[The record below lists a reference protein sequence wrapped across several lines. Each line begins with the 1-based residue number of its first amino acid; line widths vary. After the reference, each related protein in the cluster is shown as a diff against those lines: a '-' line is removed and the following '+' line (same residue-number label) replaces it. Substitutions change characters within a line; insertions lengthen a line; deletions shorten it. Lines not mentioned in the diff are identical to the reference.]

1 MENEYYKRYEPFFG
15 EWRIKRFIGAG
26 SYGRVFEIERRDEF
40 DTVYTGALK
49 AVTIPS
55 SQGELDEIL
64 ADGMDMNGASTYF
77 RDYVK
82 ELNREIAL
90 MSKLK
95 GHSNIVSYEDH
106 KMFPHEDGVGW
117 DILIRMELLT
127 PITSYLKQNHTFTRR
142 EVIQLGMDLCKA
154 LEICQRYNIIHR
166 DIKPANIFISETED
180 FKLGDFGVAR
190 IASASTGAS
199 TRAGT
204 VNYMAPEVFRGE
216 KYTSNVDIYS
226 LGLVM
231 YQLLNNNRMPLYP
244 PYPQPITPSSRERA
258 QAQRLSGAALPPPAN
273 AEGRLA
279 EIVLKACAPDPAQR
293 YDSPTVMRQALEA
306 ILYTEGEAKMIYP
319 EGDTVPVPS
328 TSGAAAPEEND
339 PNGETERPVWGK
351 AHADSEKPA
360 KAEKDLPECLKNARD
375 DAPLEQQFSLRELSG
390 LSKEEA
396 DALDLTLKPMPQP
409 APAAEPA
416 APAVPQEPAAD
427 QTVRVE
433 TAQPAAPADDSTVRL
448 MPGAVPVQTP
458 AEDHTERAAV
468 PVQPVQNVQESD
480 KTTFLFEAQA
490 EKRRQEQQAKRE
502 AEEAARR
509 KAAEEKEAELARIR
523 AEKRAAEQA
532 AAEEAAR
539 KAEAEQAAAAQ
550 AAQQQETPAAPA
562 APQKK
567 GSKLPLAIG
576 GVAVAAVVAVG
587 GFALAGRGGASST
600 AAASTADAIYTAGT
614 YTATAEGCLSDVTM
628 TVTVSDK
635 AITDVRVDASGETAE
650 LGGKA
655 AEELPGE
662 IIRSQSTDVDGY
674 TGATLTS
681 DAIKQAA
688 ADCIAQASTGKAAS
702 GLSQKAAD
710 LIDSGTCGEQATWEL
725 YQDGTLYIKG
735 SGAMSDYSVSFDA
748 NNTAFCSAPWY
759 ASHGSDIQTVIL
771 EDGITR
777 IGEHAFTY
785 CSAMHSVSI
794 PDSVTEIGA
803 EAFAGCSS
811 LESVTI
817 PDGVTK
823 IGSAAFESCGSL
835 KSVTIPS
842 SVTTIG
848 EWAFFG
854 CDSLESVTIPGS
866 VTEIGDWAFSDCGSL
881 KSVTI
886 PDSVTTIGEQA
897 FSGCASLES
906 VTIPGSVTEIG
917 DWAFSDCVF
926 LKSVTIPDSVTTIG
940 ECAFSGCAFLES
952 VTIQGSVTEIGK
964 DAFFFCSALKSVT
977 ISRNCTVGQGAFDSG
992 VQINYYD

>member
-231 YQLLNNNRMPLYP
+231 YQLLNANRMPLYP

-306 ILYTEGEAKMIYP
+306 IRYTEGEAKMIYP

-339 PNGETERPVWGK
+339 PNGETERPVWGST
-351 AHADSEKPA
+351 HADSEKPA
-360 KAEKDLPECLKNARD
+360 KAEKTLPECLKNARD

-416 APAVPQEPAAD
+416 APVVPQEPAAD

-458 AEDHTERAAV
+458 AEDRTERVAA

-490 EKRRQEQQAKRE
+490 EKRRQEQQAKRD

-509 KAAEEKEAELARIR
+509 KAAEEKEEELARIR
-523 AEKRAAEQA
+523 AEKRAAEQERL
-532 AAEEAAR
+532 AAE
-539 KAEAEQAAAAQ
+539 KAEAEAAAA
-550 AAQQQETPAAPA
+550 AEAPVVVATAPA
-562 APQKK
+562 PKK
-567 GSKLPLAIG
+567 AGKGKKVALAVG
-576 GVAVAAVVAVG
+576 GVAVAAAVAVG
-587 GFALAGRGGASST
+587 AAWPSIQQKMEYSKAAQALANGDYGTAITVFGELGDYEDSAAQLTEAKYQYGLAALKQGDYESAITQLGNLKGYKDAETQWKEAKYQNAKKLLDAKNYTNARSAFSSLNGYKDSADLYKEATYQQCKADKTNAAQYINLLDALGDYKDSAALRLEKMSQYVNANKNASFTSARKICCEYLKDLIQSDSATWQPVYNEMFSWKITDMYWNTSKDSTEHMTTIKSGSPVYFHYTLSGGEPN
-600 AAASTADAIYTAGT
+600 ASTKLYDRVTWSNGTRGNYTS
-614 YTATAEGCLSDVTM
+614 YEGNWYNDDTLWTGWTKLSV
-628 TVTVSDK
+628 
-635 AITDVRVDASGETAE
+635 
-650 LGGKA
+650 
-655 AEELPGE
+655 
-662 IIRSQSTDVDGY
+662 
-674 TGATLTS
+674 
-681 DAIKQAA
+681 
-688 ADCIAQASTGKAAS
+688 TGK
-702 GLSQKAAD
+702 
-710 LIDSGTCGEQATWEL
+710 
-725 YQDGTLYIKG
+725 
-735 SGAMSDYSVSFDA
+735 
-748 NNTAFCSAPWY
+748 
-759 ASHGSDIQTVIL
+759 
-771 EDGITR
+771 
-777 IGEHAFTY
+777 
-785 CSAMHSVSI
+785 
-794 PDSVTEIGA
+794 
-803 EAFAGCSS
+803 
-811 LESVTI
+811 VTI
-817 PDGVTK
+817 TVYDGNKNK
-823 IGSAAFESCGSL
+823 IGS
-835 KSVTIPS
+835 
-842 SVTTIG
+842 
-848 EWAFFG
+848 
-854 CDSLESVTIPGS
+854 GS
-866 VTEIGDWAFSDCGSL
+866 VTM
-881 KSVTI
+881 K
-886 PDSVTTIGEQA
+886 
-897 FSGCASLES
+897 
-906 VTIPGSVTEIG
+906 
-917 DWAFSDCVF
+917 
-926 LKSVTIPDSVTTIG
+926 
-940 ECAFSGCAFLES
+940 
-952 VTIQGSVTEIGK
+952 
-964 DAFFFCSALKSVT
+964 
-977 ISRNCTVGQGAFDSG
+977 
-992 VQINYYD
+992 

>member
-82 ELNREIAL
+82 DLNREIAL

-127 PITSYLKQNHTFTRR
+127 PITSYLKENHTFTRR

-258 QAQRLSGAALPPPAN
+258 QARRLAGAALPAPVN
-273 AEGRLA
+273 AGGRLA

-306 ILYTEGEAKMIYP
+306 IRYTEGEAKMIYP
-319 EGDTVPVPS
+319 EGDAVPVPS
-328 TSGAAAPEEND
+328 TGGAAAPEEND
-339 PNGETERPVWGK
+339 PNGETERPVWGS

-375 DAPLEQQFSLRELSG
+375 DVPLEQQFSLRELSG

-458 AEDHTERAAV
+458 AEDHTERVAV

-550 AAQQQETPAAPA
+550 AAQQQAEPAAPK
-562 APQKK
+562 KK

-587 GFALAGRGGASST
+587 GFALAGRGNSQLPVAASSVSVSSSSVSST
-600 AAASTADAIYTAGT
+600 ASSKAASTTASSKT
-614 YTATAEGCLSDVTM
+614 S
-628 TVTVSDK
+628 S
-635 AITDVRVDASGETAE
+635 
-650 LGGKA
+650 
-655 AEELPGE
+655 
-662 IIRSQSTDVDGY
+662 ST
-674 TGATLTS
+674 T
-681 DAIKQAA
+681 
-688 ADCIAQASTGKAAS
+688 AST
-702 GLSQKAAD
+702 SQNAAD
-710 LIDSGTCGEQATWEL
+710 LIDSGSCGKNATWEL
-725 YQDGTLYIKG
+725 YKDGTLYIKG
-735 SGAMSDYSVSFDA
+735 TGAMQDYNWNYNETTKIV
-748 NNTAFCSAPWY
+748 TTGAPWHDSHS
-759 ASHGSDIQTVIL
+759 ASVKKL
-771 EDGITR
+771 VVEDGITS
-777 IGEHAFTY
+777 IGNDAFSDCESLASAELAEGITSIGDGAFTGCY
-785 CSAMHSVSI
+785 DLEKINI
-794 PDSVTEIGA
+794 PNSVTSIGYDAFDSCWTLPSLELPSGLSKLESSAVSFTAIKELTVPHGVKVVDSYLATYNDNLTTVTLEEGVEEIWHRAFWGCEKLNNITIPRSVKKIEG
-803 EAFAGCSS
+803 EAF
-811 LESVTI
+811 LECT
-817 PDGVTK
+817 
-823 IGSAAFESCGSL
+823 SL
-835 KSVTIPS
+835 KSVTIS
-842 SVTTIG
+842 KNCNV
-848 EWAFFG
+848 
-854 CDSLESVTIPGS
+854 
-866 VTEIGDWAFSDCGSL
+866 
-881 KSVTI
+881 
-886 PDSVTTIGEQA
+886 
-897 FSGCASLES
+897 AS
-906 VTIPGSVTEIG
+906 
-917 DWAFSDCVF
+917 
-926 LKSVTIPDSVTTIG
+926 
-940 ECAFSGCAFLES
+940 
-952 VTIQGSVTEIGK
+952 
-964 DAFFFCSALKSVT
+964 DAFPST
-977 ISRNCTVGQGAFDSG
+977 

>member
-458 AEDHTERAAV
+458 AEDHTERVAV

-539 KAEAEQAAAAQ
+539 KAEAEQAVAAQ

-587 GFALAGRGGASST
+587 GFALAGRGGASGT
-600 AAASTADAIYTAGT
+600 AAASTAEAIYTAGT
-614 YTATAEGCLSDVTM
+614 YTATAEGCLSDVTV

-681 DAIKQAA
+681 DAIKKAA
-688 ADCIAQASTGKAAS
+688 ADCIAQASGKKAAS
-702 GLSQKAAD
+702 SQAASAAASSTVASSTTASSLSQNAAD
-710 LIDSGTCGEQATWEL
+710 LIDSGSCGKNATWEL
-725 YQDGTLYIKG
+725 YKDGTLYIKG
-735 SGAMSDYSVSFDA
+735 TGAMQDYNWNYNETTKIV
-748 NNTAFCSAPWY
+748 TTGAPWHDSHS
-759 ASHGSDIQTVIL
+759 ASVKKL
-771 EDGITR
+771 VVEDGITS
-777 IGEHAFTY
+777 IGNDAFSDCESLVSAELAEGITSIGDGAFTGCY
-785 CSAMHSVSI
+785 DLEKINI
-794 PDSVTEIGA
+794 PNSVTSIGYDAFDSCWTLPSLELPSGLSKLESSAVSFTAIKELTVPHGVKVVDSYLAAYNDNLTTVTLEEGVEEIWHRAFWGCEKLNNITIPRSVKKIEG
-803 EAFAGCSS
+803 EAF
-811 LESVTI
+811 LECT
-817 PDGVTK
+817 
-823 IGSAAFESCGSL
+823 SL
-835 KSVTIPS
+835 KSVTIS
-842 SVTTIG
+842 KNCNV
-848 EWAFFG
+848 
-854 CDSLESVTIPGS
+854 
-866 VTEIGDWAFSDCGSL
+866 
-881 KSVTI
+881 
-886 PDSVTTIGEQA
+886 
-897 FSGCASLES
+897 AS
-906 VTIPGSVTEIG
+906 
-917 DWAFSDCVF
+917 
-926 LKSVTIPDSVTTIG
+926 
-940 ECAFSGCAFLES
+940 
-952 VTIQGSVTEIGK
+952 
-964 DAFFFCSALKSVT
+964 DAFPST
-977 ISRNCTVGQGAFDSG
+977 

>member
-306 ILYTEGEAKMIYP
+306 IRYTEGEAKMIYP

-416 APAVPQEPAAD
+416 APVVPQEPAAD

-458 AEDHTERAAV
+458 AEDRTERVAA

-523 AEKRAAEQA
+523 AEKRAAQQA
-532 AAEEAAR
+532 EEAARRAQEEAAR
-539 KAEAEQAAAAQ
+539 KAAAEQAEQ
-550 AAQQQETPAAPA
+550 PKPAAPA
-562 APQKK
+562 KK
-567 GSKLPLAIG
+567 NGKLPLVIG
-576 GVAVAAVVAVG
+576 GVVVAAVVAVG
-587 GFALAGRGGASST
+587 GFALAGQGG
-600 AAASTADAIYTAGT
+600 TADSAADALYKAGT
-614 YTATAEGCLSDVTM
+614 YTATAENDIGSVVVEM
-628 TVTVSDK
+628 TFSAD
-635 AITDVRVDASGETAE
+635 AITDVSIDASSQTKGIGQEAAQPLQE
-650 LGGKA
+650 AILKA
-655 AEELPGE
+655 
-662 IIRSQSTDVDGY
+662 QSADVDGY

-735 SGAMSDYSVSFDA
+735 SGAMSDYSISSDA
-748 NNTAFCSAPWY
+748 NDTSFCSAPWY
-759 ASHGSDIQTVIL
+759 ASHRSDIQTVII

>member
-458 AEDHTERAAV
+458 AEDHTERVAV

-539 KAEAEQAAAAQ
+539 KAEAEQAVAAQ
-550 AAQQQETPAAPA
+550 AAQQQAEPAVS
-562 APQKK
+562 QKK

-587 GFALAGRGGASST
+587 GFALAGRGGASGT

-614 YTATAEGCLSDVTM
+614 YTATAEGCLSDVTV

-655 AEELPGE
+655 AEELPSE

-681 DAIKQAA
+681 DAIKKAA

-735 SGAMSDYSVSFDA
+735 SGAMSDYSISSDA
-748 NNTAFCSAPWY
+748 NDTSFCSAPWY
-759 ASHGSDIQTVIL
+759 ASHRSDIQTVII

>member
-339 PNGETERPVWGK
+339 PNGETERPVWGSTR
-351 AHADSEKPA
+351 ADSEKPA

-416 APAVPQEPAAD
+416 APVVPQEPAAD

-458 AEDHTERAAV
+458 AEDRTERVAA

-523 AEKRAAEQA
+523 AEKRAAQQA
-532 AAEEAAR
+532 EEAARRAQEEAAR
-539 KAEAEQAAAAQ
+539 KAAAEQAEQ
-550 AAQQQETPAAPA
+550 PKPAAPA
-562 APQKK
+562 KK
-567 GSKLPLAIG
+567 NGKLPLVIG
-576 GVAVAAVVAVG
+576 GVVVAAVVAVG
-587 GFALAGRGGASST
+587 GFALAGQGG
-600 AAASTADAIYTAGT
+600 TADSAADALYKAGT
-614 YTATAEGCLSDVTM
+614 YTATAENDIGSVVVEM
-628 TVTVSDK
+628 TFSAD
-635 AITDVRVDASGETAE
+635 AITDVSIDASSQTKGIGQEAAQPLQE
-650 LGGKA
+650 AILKA
-655 AEELPGE
+655 
-662 IIRSQSTDVDGY
+662 QSADVDGY

-735 SGAMSDYSVSFDA
+735 SGAMSDYSISSDA
-748 NNTAFCSAPWY
+748 NDTSFCSAPWY
-759 ASHGSDIQTVIL
+759 ASHRSDIQTVII

>member
-375 DAPLEQQFSLRELSG
+375 DAPLERQFSLRELSG

-458 AEDHTERAAV
+458 AEDRTERVAA

-509 KAAEEKEAELARIR
+509 KAAEEKEEELARIR

-539 KAEAEQAAAAQ
+539 KAAAEQAEQ
-550 AAQQQETPAAPA
+550 PKPAAPA
-562 APQKK
+562 KK
-567 GSKLPLAIG
+567 NGKLPLVIG
-576 GVAVAAVVAVG
+576 GVVVAAVVAVG
-587 GFALAGRGGASST
+587 GFALAGQGG
-600 AAASTADAIYTAGT
+600 TADSAADALYKAGT
-614 YTATAEGCLSDVTM
+614 YTATAENDIGSVVVEM
-628 TVTVSDK
+628 TFSAD
-635 AITDVRVDASGETAE
+635 AITDVSIDASSQTKGIGQEAAQPLQE
-650 LGGKA
+650 AILKA
-655 AEELPGE
+655 
-662 IIRSQSTDVDGY
+662 QSADVDGY

-735 SGAMSDYSVSFDA
+735 SGAMSDYSISSDA
-748 NNTAFCSAPWY
+748 NDTSFCSAPWY
-759 ASHGSDIQTVIL
+759 ASHRSDIQTVII

>member
-204 VNYMAPEVFRGE
+204 VNYMAPEVFKGE

-306 ILYTEGEAKMIYP
+306 IRYTEGEAKMIYP

-339 PNGETERPVWGK
+339 PNGETERPVWGSTR
-351 AHADSEKPA
+351 ADSEKPA
-360 KAEKDLPECLKNARD
+360 KAEKTLPECLKNAGD

-458 AEDHTERAAV
+458 AEDHTERVAA

-539 KAEAEQAAAAQ
+539 KAEAEQAVAAQ

-587 GFALAGRGGASST
+587 GFALAGRGGASGT
-600 AAASTADAIYTAGT
+600 AAASTAEAIYTAGT
-614 YTATAEGCLSDVTM
+614 YTATAEGCLSDVTV

-655 AEELPGE
+655 AEELPSE

-681 DAIKQAA
+681 DAIKKAA
-688 ADCIAQASTGKAAS
+688 ADCIAQASGKKAAS
-702 GLSQKAAD
+702 SQAASAAASSTVASSTTASSLSQNAAD
-710 LIDSGTCGEQATWEL
+710 LIDSGSCGKNATWEL
-725 YQDGTLYIKG
+725 YKDGTLYIKG
-735 SGAMSDYSVSFDA
+735 TGAMQDYNWNYNETTKIV
-748 NNTAFCSAPWY
+748 TTGAPWHDSHS
-759 ASHGSDIQTVIL
+759 ASVKKL
-771 EDGITR
+771 VVEDGITS
-777 IGEHAFTY
+777 IGNDAFSDCESLVSAELAEGITSIGDGAFTGCY
-785 CSAMHSVSI
+785 DLEKINI
-794 PDSVTEIGA
+794 PNSVTSIGYDAFDSCWTLPSLELPSGLSKLESSAVSFTAIKELTVPHGVKVVDSYLAAYNDNLTTVTLEEGVEEIWHRAFWGCEKLNNITIPRSVKKIEG
-803 EAFAGCSS
+803 EAF
-811 LESVTI
+811 LECT
-817 PDGVTK
+817 
-823 IGSAAFESCGSL
+823 SL
-835 KSVTIPS
+835 KSVTISKNCNVASNAFPS
-842 SVTTIG
+842 T
-848 EWAFFG
+848 
-854 CDSLESVTIPGS
+854 
-866 VTEIGDWAFSDCGSL
+866 
-881 KSVTI
+881 
-886 PDSVTTIGEQA
+886 
-897 FSGCASLES
+897 
-906 VTIPGSVTEIG
+906 
-917 DWAFSDCVF
+917 
-926 LKSVTIPDSVTTIG
+926 
-940 ECAFSGCAFLES
+940 
-952 VTIQGSVTEIGK
+952 
-964 DAFFFCSALKSVT
+964 
-977 ISRNCTVGQGAFDSG
+977 

>member
-416 APAVPQEPAAD
+416 APVVPQEPAAD

-458 AEDHTERAAV
+458 AEDHTERVAV

-587 GFALAGRGGASST
+587 GFALAGRGNSQLPVAASSVSVSSSSVSST
-600 AAASTADAIYTAGT
+600 ASSKAASTA
-614 YTATAEGCLSDVTM
+614 
-628 TVTVSDK
+628 
-635 AITDVRVDASGETAE
+635 ASSKT
-650 LGGKA
+650 
-655 AEELPGE
+655 
-662 IIRSQSTDVDGY
+662 SSST
-674 TGATLTS
+674 T
-681 DAIKQAA
+681 
-688 ADCIAQASTGKAAS
+688 AST
-702 GLSQKAAD
+702 SQNAAD
-710 LIDSGTCGEQATWEL
+710 LIDSGSCGKNATWEL
-725 YQDGTLYIKG
+725 YKDGTMYIKG
-735 SGAMSDYSVSFDA
+735 TGAMTDYDFDY
-748 NNTAFCSAPWY
+748 NTETKVTITNVPWY
-759 ASHGSDIQTVIL
+759 ATHLSSIKKIVI
-771 EDGITR
+771 ESGITYVGAYSFMDCDAVTEVELPDTLTT
-777 IGEHAFTY
+777 IGENAFWLCNELKTIK
-785 CSAMHSVSI
+785 I
-794 PDSVTEIGA
+794 PSSVTEIGKR
-803 EAFAGCSS
+803 AFGGC
-811 LESVTI
+811 LELTEVELPEGLKTIGYAAFGSCGIKTVTI
-817 PDGVTK
+817 PGSVKEIPSEAFLLAYTQNVVIEEGVEEIGEEAFYYNDQLKSITIPRSVKK
-823 IGSAAFESCGSL
+823 IGSNAFAKCTSL
-835 KSVTIPS
+835 KSVTISKNCNVASNAFPS
-842 SVTTIG
+842 T
-848 EWAFFG
+848 
-854 CDSLESVTIPGS
+854 
-866 VTEIGDWAFSDCGSL
+866 
-881 KSVTI
+881 
-886 PDSVTTIGEQA
+886 
-897 FSGCASLES
+897 
-906 VTIPGSVTEIG
+906 
-917 DWAFSDCVF
+917 
-926 LKSVTIPDSVTTIG
+926 
-940 ECAFSGCAFLES
+940 
-952 VTIQGSVTEIGK
+952 
-964 DAFFFCSALKSVT
+964 
-977 ISRNCTVGQGAFDSG
+977 

>member
-49 AVTIPS
+49 AVTIPA

-106 KMFPHEDGVGW
+106 KMFRHEDGVGW

-127 PITSYLKQNHTFTRR
+127 PITSLLRENRTFPRR
-142 EVIQLGMDLCKA
+142 KVIQLGIDLCKA

-204 VNYMAPEVFRGE
+204 VNYMAPEVFKGE

-306 ILYTEGEAKMIYP
+306 IRYTEGEAKMIYP

-339 PNGETERPVWGK
+339 PNGETERPVWGSTR
-351 AHADSEKPA
+351 ADSEKPA

-458 AEDHTERAAV
+458 AEDHTERVAV
-468 PVQPVQNVQESD
+468 PVQPVQSVQESD

-502 AEEAARR
+502 AEEAAR
-509 KAAEEKEAELARIR
+509 
-523 AEKRAAEQA
+523 
-532 AAEEAAR
+532 

-550 AAQQQETPAAPA
+550 AAQQQETPAASA

-587 GFALAGRGGASST
+587 GFALAGRSGTSGT
-600 AAASTADAIYTAGT
+600 EAASTAEAIYTAGT
-614 YTATAEGCLSDVTM
+614 YTATAEGCLSDVTV

-655 AEELPGE
+655 AEELPSE

-702 GLSQKAAD
+702 GSASSLSQKAAD

-735 SGAMSDYSVSFDA
+735 SGAMSDYSVSSDA
-748 NNTAFCSAPWY
+748 NDTSFCSAPWY
-759 ASHGSDIQTVIL
+759 ASHGSGIQTVIL
-771 EDGITR
+771 EDGITQ
-777 IGEHAFTY
+777 IGKNAFAD
-785 CSAMHSVSI
+785 CFAMHSVSI
-794 PDSVTEIGA
+794 PDSVTTIG
-803 EAFAGCSS
+803 EGAFTFCGS

-866 VTEIGDWAFSDCGSL
+866 VTEIGDR
-881 KSVTI
+881 
-886 PDSVTTIGEQA
+886 
-897 FSGCASLES
+897 
-906 VTIPGSVTEIG
+906 
-917 DWAFSDCVF
+917 AFSDCVF

-940 ECAFSGCAFLES
+940 EGAFSDCAFLES
-952 VTIQGSVTEIGK
+952 VTIPDSVTEIGE

-977 ISRNCTVGQGAFDSG
+977 ISRNCTVGQDAFESG

>member
-306 ILYTEGEAKMIYP
+306 IRYTEGEAKMIYP

-339 PNGETERPVWGK
+339 PNGETERPVWGSTR
-351 AHADSEKPA
+351 ADSEKPA

-416 APAVPQEPAAD
+416 APAVPQEPAVD

-458 AEDHTERAAV
+458 AEDHTERVAV

-539 KAEAEQAAAAQ
+539 KAEAEQAAAVQ
-550 AAQQQETPAAPA
+550 AAQQQAEPAAPK
-562 APQKK
+562 KK

-614 YTATAEGCLSDVTM
+614 YTATAEGCLSDVTV

-655 AEELPGE
+655 AEELPSE

-674 TGATLTS
+674 SGATLTS
-681 DAIKQAA
+681 DAIKKAV
-688 ADCIAQASTGKAAS
+688 ADCIAQASGKKAAS
-702 GLSQKAAD
+702 SQAASAAASSTVASSTTASSLSQNAAD
-710 LIDSGTCGEQATWEL
+710 LIDSGSCGKNATWEL
-725 YQDGTLYIKG
+725 YKDGTLYIKG
-735 SGAMSDYSVSFDA
+735 TGAMQDYNWNYNETTKIV
-748 NNTAFCSAPWY
+748 TTGAPWHDSHS
-759 ASHGSDIQTVIL
+759 ASVKKL
-771 EDGITR
+771 VVEDGITS
-777 IGEHAFTY
+777 IGNDAFSDCESLVSAELAEGITSIGDGAFTGCY
-785 CSAMHSVSI
+785 DLEKINI
-794 PDSVTEIGA
+794 PNSVTSIGYDAFDSCWTLPSLELPSGLSKLESSAVSFTAFKELTVPHGVKVVDSYLAAYNDNLTTVTLEEGVEEIWHRAFWGCEKLNNITIPRSVKKIEE
-803 EAFAGCSS
+803 EAF
-811 LESVTI
+811 LECT
-817 PDGVTK
+817 
-823 IGSAAFESCGSL
+823 SL
-835 KSVTIPS
+835 KSVTIS
-842 SVTTIG
+842 KNCNV
-848 EWAFFG
+848 
-854 CDSLESVTIPGS
+854 
-866 VTEIGDWAFSDCGSL
+866 
-881 KSVTI
+881 
-886 PDSVTTIGEQA
+886 
-897 FSGCASLES
+897 AS
-906 VTIPGSVTEIG
+906 
-917 DWAFSDCVF
+917 
-926 LKSVTIPDSVTTIG
+926 
-940 ECAFSGCAFLES
+940 
-952 VTIQGSVTEIGK
+952 
-964 DAFFFCSALKSVT
+964 DAFPST
-977 ISRNCTVGQGAFDSG
+977 

>member
-360 KAEKDLPECLKNARD
+360 KAEKTLPECLKNARD

-416 APAVPQEPAAD
+416 ALAVPQEPAAD

-458 AEDHTERAAV
+458 AEDHTERVAV

-523 AEKRAAEQA
+523 AEKRAAQQA
-532 AAEEAAR
+532 EEAARRAQEEAAR
-539 KAEAEQAAAAQ
+539 KAAAEQAEQ
-550 AAQQQETPAAPA
+550 PKPAAPA
-562 APQKK
+562 KK
-567 GSKLPLAIG
+567 NGKLPLVIG
-576 GVAVAAVVAVG
+576 GVVVAAVVAVG
-587 GFALAGRGGASST
+587 GFALAGQGG
-600 AAASTADAIYTAGT
+600 TADSAADALYKAGT
-614 YTATAEGCLSDVTM
+614 YTATAENDIGSVVVEM
-628 TVTVSDK
+628 TFSAD
-635 AITDVRVDASGETAE
+635 AITDVSIDASSQTKGIGQEAAQPLQE
-650 LGGKA
+650 AILKA
-655 AEELPGE
+655 
-662 IIRSQSTDVDGY
+662 QSADVDGY

-735 SGAMSDYSVSFDA
+735 SGAMSDYSISSDA
-748 NNTAFCSAPWY
+748 NDTSFCSAPWY
-759 ASHGSDIQTVIL
+759 ASHRSDIQTVII

-866 VTEIGDWAFSDCGSL
+866 VTEIGDWAFSDC
-881 KSVTI
+881 
-886 PDSVTTIGEQA
+886 
-897 FSGCASLES
+897 
-906 VTIPGSVTEIG
+906 
-917 DWAFSDCVF
+917 VF

-977 ISRNCTVGQGAFDSG
+977 ISKNCNVASDAFPST

>member
-306 ILYTEGEAKMIYP
+306 IRYTEGEAKMIYP

-339 PNGETERPVWGK
+339 PNGETERPVWGSTR
-351 AHADSEKPA
+351 ADSEKPA
-360 KAEKDLPECLKNARD
+360 KAEKTLPECLKNARD

-458 AEDHTERAAV
+458 AEDHTERVAV

-523 AEKRAAEQA
+523 AEKRAAQQA
-532 AAEEAAR
+532 EEAARRAQEEAAR
-539 KAEAEQAAAAQ
+539 KAAAEQAEQ
-550 AAQQQETPAAPA
+550 PKPAAPA
-562 APQKK
+562 KK
-567 GSKLPLAIG
+567 NGKLPLVIG
-576 GVAVAAVVAVG
+576 GVVVAAVVAVG
-587 GFALAGRGGASST
+587 GFALAGQGG
-600 AAASTADAIYTAGT
+600 TADSAADALYKAGT
-614 YTATAEGCLSDVTM
+614 YTATAENDIGSVVVEM
-628 TVTVSDK
+628 TFSAD
-635 AITDVRVDASGETAE
+635 AITDVSIDASSQTKGIGQEAAQPLQE
-650 LGGKA
+650 AILKA
-655 AEELPGE
+655 
-662 IIRSQSTDVDGY
+662 QSADVDGY

-735 SGAMSDYSVSFDA
+735 SGAMSDYSISSDA
-748 NNTAFCSAPWY
+748 NDTSFCSAPWY
-759 ASHGSDIQTVIL
+759 ASHRSDIQTVII

-917 DWAFSDCVF
+917 DWAFSDCGS

-940 ECAFSGCAFLES
+940 EQAFSGCASLES

>member
-49 AVTIPS
+49 AVTIPA

-127 PITSYLKQNHTFTRR
+127 PITSYLKENHTFTRR

-306 ILYTEGEAKMIYP
+306 IRYTEGEAKMIYP

-339 PNGETERPVWGK
+339 PNGETERPVWGSTR
-351 AHADSEKPA
+351 ADSEKPA
-360 KAEKDLPECLKNARD
+360 KAEKTLPECLKNARD

-416 APAVPQEPAAD
+416 APVVPQEPAAD

-458 AEDHTERAAV
+458 AEDHTERVAV

-614 YTATAEGCLSDVTM
+614 YTATAEGCLSDVTV

-655 AEELPGE
+655 AEELPSE

-681 DAIKQAA
+681 DAIKKAA
-688 ADCIAQASTGKAAS
+688 ADCIAQASGKKAAS
-702 GLSQKAAD
+702 SQAASAAASSTVASSTTASSLSQNAAD
-710 LIDSGTCGEQATWEL
+710 LIDSGSCGKNATWEL
-725 YQDGTLYIKG
+725 YKDGTLYIKG
-735 SGAMSDYSVSFDA
+735 SGAMQDYNWNYNETTKIV
-748 NNTAFCSAPWY
+748 TTGAPWHDSHS
-759 ASHGSDIQTVIL
+759 ASVKKL
-771 EDGITR
+771 VVEDGITS
-777 IGEHAFTY
+777 IGNDAFSDCESLASAELAEGITSIGDGAFTGCY
-785 CSAMHSVSI
+785 DLEKINI
-794 PDSVTEIGA
+794 PNSVTSIGYDAFDSCWTLPSLELPSGLSKLESSAVSFTAFKELTVPHGVKVVDSYLATYNDNLTTVTLEEGVEEIWHRAFWGCEKLNNITIPRSVKKIEG
-803 EAFAGCSS
+803 EAF
-811 LESVTI
+811 LECT
-817 PDGVTK
+817 
-823 IGSAAFESCGSL
+823 SL
-835 KSVTIPS
+835 KSVTIS
-842 SVTTIG
+842 KNCNV
-848 EWAFFG
+848 
-854 CDSLESVTIPGS
+854 
-866 VTEIGDWAFSDCGSL
+866 
-881 KSVTI
+881 
-886 PDSVTTIGEQA
+886 
-897 FSGCASLES
+897 AS
-906 VTIPGSVTEIG
+906 
-917 DWAFSDCVF
+917 
-926 LKSVTIPDSVTTIG
+926 
-940 ECAFSGCAFLES
+940 
-952 VTIQGSVTEIGK
+952 
-964 DAFFFCSALKSVT
+964 DAFPST
-977 ISRNCTVGQGAFDSG
+977 

>member
-1 MENEYYKRYEPFFG
+1 MDNEYYKRYEPFFG

-306 ILYTEGEAKMIYP
+306 IRYTEGEAKMIYP

-416 APAVPQEPAAD
+416 APVVPQEPAAD

-458 AEDHTERAAV
+458 AEDRTERVAA

-523 AEKRAAEQA
+523 AEKRAAQQA
-532 AAEEAAR
+532 EEAARRAQEEAAR
-539 KAEAEQAAAAQ
+539 KAAAEQAEQ
-550 AAQQQETPAAPA
+550 PKPAAPA
-562 APQKK
+562 KK
-567 GSKLPLAIG
+567 NGKLPLVIG
-576 GVAVAAVVAVG
+576 GVVVAAVVAVG
-587 GFALAGRGGASST
+587 GFALAGQGG
-600 AAASTADAIYTAGT
+600 TADSAADALYKAGT
-614 YTATAEGCLSDVTM
+614 YTATAENDIGSVVVEM
-628 TVTVSDK
+628 TFSAD
-635 AITDVRVDASGETAE
+635 AITDVSIDASSQTKGIGQEAAQPLQE
-650 LGGKA
+650 AILKA
-655 AEELPGE
+655 
-662 IIRSQSTDVDGY
+662 QSADVDGY

-735 SGAMSDYSVSFDA
+735 SGAMSDYSISSDA
-748 NNTAFCSAPWY
+748 NDTSFCSAPWY
-759 ASHGSDIQTVIL
+759 ASHRSDIQTVII

-886 PDSVTTIGEQA
+886 PDSVTTIGE
-897 FSGCASLES
+897 
-906 VTIPGSVTEIG
+906 
-917 DWAFSDCVF
+917 
-926 LKSVTIPDSVTTIG
+926 
-940 ECAFSGCAFLES
+940 CAFSGCAFLES

>member
-231 YQLLNNNRMPLYP
+231 YQLLNNNRMPLYQ

-339 PNGETERPVWGK
+339 PNGETERPVWGSTR
-351 AHADSEKPA
+351 ADSEKPA

-416 APAVPQEPAAD
+416 APVVPQEPAAD

-433 TAQPAAPADDSTVRL
+433 TAQTAAPADDSTVRL

-458 AEDHTERAAV
+458 AEDRTERVAA

-523 AEKRAAEQA
+523 AEKRAAQQA
-532 AAEEAAR
+532 EEAARRAQEEAAR
-539 KAEAEQAAAAQ
+539 KAAAEQAEQ
-550 AAQQQETPAAPA
+550 PKPAAPA
-562 APQKK
+562 KK
-567 GSKLPLAIG
+567 NGKLPLVIG

-614 YTATAEGCLSDVTM
+614 YTATAEGCLSDVTV

-655 AEELPGE
+655 AEELPSE

-681 DAIKQAA
+681 DAIKKAA
-688 ADCIAQASTGKAAS
+688 ADCIAQASGKKAAS
-702 GLSQKAAD
+702 SQAASAAASSTVASSTTASSLSQNAAD
-710 LIDSGTCGEQATWEL
+710 LIDSGSCGKNATWEL
-725 YQDGTLYIKG
+725 YKDGTLYIKG
-735 SGAMSDYSVSFDA
+735 TGAMTDYDFDY
-748 NNTAFCSAPWY
+748 NTETKVTITNVPWY
-759 ASHGSDIQTVIL
+759 ATHLSSIKKIVI
-771 EDGITR
+771 ESEITHVGAYSFMDCDAVTEVELPDTLTT
-777 IGEHAFTY
+777 IGENAFWLCNELKTIK
-785 CSAMHSVSI
+785 I
-794 PDSVTEIGA
+794 PSSVTEIGKR
-803 EAFAGCSS
+803 AFGGC
-811 LESVTI
+811 LELTEVELPEGLKTIGYAAFGSCGIKTVTI
-817 PDGVTK
+817 PGSVKEIPSEAFLLAYTQNVVIEEGVEEIGEEAFYYNDQLKSITIPRSVKK
-823 IGSAAFESCGSL
+823 IGSNAFAECTSL
-835 KSVTIPS
+835 KSVTISKNCNVASNAFPS
-842 SVTTIG
+842 T
-848 EWAFFG
+848 
-854 CDSLESVTIPGS
+854 
-866 VTEIGDWAFSDCGSL
+866 
-881 KSVTI
+881 
-886 PDSVTTIGEQA
+886 
-897 FSGCASLES
+897 
-906 VTIPGSVTEIG
+906 
-917 DWAFSDCVF
+917 
-926 LKSVTIPDSVTTIG
+926 
-940 ECAFSGCAFLES
+940 
-952 VTIQGSVTEIGK
+952 
-964 DAFFFCSALKSVT
+964 
-977 ISRNCTVGQGAFDSG
+977 

>member
-339 PNGETERPVWGK
+339 PNGETERPVWGSTR
-351 AHADSEKPA
+351 ADSEKPA

-458 AEDHTERAAV
+458 AEDHTERVAV

-539 KAEAEQAAAAQ
+539 KAEAEQAVAAQ
-550 AAQQQETPAAPA
+550 AAQQQAEPAVS
-562 APQKK
+562 QKK

-614 YTATAEGCLSDVTM
+614 YTATAEGCLSDVTV

-655 AEELPGE
+655 AEELPSE

-681 DAIKQAA
+681 DAIKKAA
-688 ADCIAQASTGKAAS
+688 ADCIAQASGKKAAS
-702 GLSQKAAD
+702 SQAASAAASSTVASSTTASSLSQNAAD
-710 LIDSGTCGEQATWEL
+710 LIDSGSCGKNATWEL
-725 YQDGTLYIKG
+725 YKDGTLYIKG
-735 SGAMSDYSVSFDA
+735 TGAMQDYNWNYNETTKIV
-748 NNTAFCSAPWY
+748 TTGAPWHDSHS
-759 ASHGSDIQTVIL
+759 ASVKKL
-771 EDGITR
+771 VVEDGITS
-777 IGEHAFTY
+777 IGNDAFSDCESLVSAELAEGITSIGDGAFTGCY
-785 CSAMHSVSI
+785 DLEKINI
-794 PDSVTEIGA
+794 PNSVTSIGYDAFDSCWTLPSLELPSGLSKLESSAVSFTAIKELTVPHGVKVVDSYLAAYNDNLTTVTLEEGVEEIWHRAFWGCEKLNNITIPRSVKKIEG
-803 EAFAGCSS
+803 EAF
-811 LESVTI
+811 LECT
-817 PDGVTK
+817 
-823 IGSAAFESCGSL
+823 SL
-835 KSVTIPS
+835 KSVTISKNCNVASNAFPS
-842 SVTTIG
+842 T
-848 EWAFFG
+848 
-854 CDSLESVTIPGS
+854 
-866 VTEIGDWAFSDCGSL
+866 
-881 KSVTI
+881 
-886 PDSVTTIGEQA
+886 
-897 FSGCASLES
+897 
-906 VTIPGSVTEIG
+906 
-917 DWAFSDCVF
+917 
-926 LKSVTIPDSVTTIG
+926 
-940 ECAFSGCAFLES
+940 
-952 VTIQGSVTEIGK
+952 
-964 DAFFFCSALKSVT
+964 
-977 ISRNCTVGQGAFDSG
+977 

>member
-306 ILYTEGEAKMIYP
+306 IRYTEGEAKMIYP

-339 PNGETERPVWGK
+339 PNGETERPVWGSTR
-351 AHADSEKPA
+351 ADSEKPA
-360 KAEKDLPECLKNARD
+360 KAEKTLPECLKNARD

-416 APAVPQEPAAD
+416 APAVPQEPAVD

-448 MPGAVPVQTP
+448 MPGAVPAQTP
-458 AEDHTERAAV
+458 AEDHTERVAV

-550 AAQQQETPAAPA
+550 AAQQQAEPAAPK
-562 APQKK
+562 KK

-587 GFALAGRGGASST
+587 GFALAGRGGASGT
-600 AAASTADAIYTAGT
+600 AAASTAEAIYTAGT
-614 YTATAEGCLSDVTM
+614 YTATAEGCLSDVTV

-655 AEELPGE
+655 AEELPSE

-681 DAIKQAA
+681 DAIKKAA
-688 ADCIAQASTGKAAS
+688 ADCIAQASGKKAAS
-702 GLSQKAAD
+702 SQAASAAASSTVASSTTASSLSQNAAD
-710 LIDSGTCGEQATWEL
+710 LIDSGSCGKNATWEL
-725 YQDGTLYIKG
+725 YKDGTLYIKG
-735 SGAMSDYSVSFDA
+735 TGAMQDYNWNYNETTKIV
-748 NNTAFCSAPWY
+748 TTGAPWHDSHS
-759 ASHGSDIQTVIL
+759 ASVKKL
-771 EDGITR
+771 VVEDGITS
-777 IGEHAFTY
+777 IGNDAFSDCESLVSAELAEGITSIGDGAFTGCY
-785 CSAMHSVSI
+785 DLEKINI
-794 PDSVTEIGA
+794 PNSVTSIGYDAFDSCWTLPSLELPSGLSKLESSAVSFTAIKELTVPHGVKVVDSYLVAYNDNLTTVTLEEGVEEIWHRAFWGCEKLNNITIPRSVKKIEG
-803 EAFAGCSS
+803 EAF
-811 LESVTI
+811 LECT
-817 PDGVTK
+817 
-823 IGSAAFESCGSL
+823 SL
-835 KSVTIPS
+835 KSVTINKNCNVASNAFPS
-842 SVTTIG
+842 T
-848 EWAFFG
+848 
-854 CDSLESVTIPGS
+854 
-866 VTEIGDWAFSDCGSL
+866 
-881 KSVTI
+881 
-886 PDSVTTIGEQA
+886 
-897 FSGCASLES
+897 
-906 VTIPGSVTEIG
+906 
-917 DWAFSDCVF
+917 
-926 LKSVTIPDSVTTIG
+926 
-940 ECAFSGCAFLES
+940 
-952 VTIQGSVTEIGK
+952 
-964 DAFFFCSALKSVT
+964 
-977 ISRNCTVGQGAFDSG
+977 

>member
-244 PYPQPITPSSRERA
+244 PDPQPITPSSRERA

-458 AEDHTERAAV
+458 AEDHTERVAV

-539 KAEAEQAAAAQ
+539 KAEAEQAAAVQ
-550 AAQQQETPAAPA
+550 AAQQQAEPAVS
-562 APQKK
+562 QKK
-567 GSKLPLAIG
+567 DSRLPLAIG

-587 GFALAGRGGASST
+587 GFALAGRGGASGT
-600 AAASTADAIYTAGT
+600 AAASSVSVSSAAEAIYTAGT
-614 YTATAEGCLSDVTM
+614 YTATAEGCLSDVTV

-655 AEELPGE
+655 AEELPSE

-681 DAIKQAA
+681 DAIKKAA
-688 ADCIAQASTGKAAS
+688 ADCIAQASGKKAAS
-702 GLSQKAAD
+702 SQAASAAASSTVASSTTASSLSQNAAD
-710 LIDSGTCGEQATWEL
+710 LIDSGSCGKNATWEL
-725 YQDGTLYIKG
+725 YKDGTLYIKG
-735 SGAMSDYSVSFDA
+735 TGAMQDYNWNYNETTKIV
-748 NNTAFCSAPWY
+748 TTGAPWHDSHS
-759 ASHGSDIQTVIL
+759 ASVKKL
-771 EDGITR
+771 VVEDGITS
-777 IGEHAFTY
+777 IGNEAFSD
-785 CSAMHSVSI
+785 CESLVSAELAEGITSI
-794 PDSVTEIGA
+794 GDGTFTACRDLEKINIPNSVTSIGYDAFYSCWALTSLELPSGLSKLESSAVSFTAIKELTVPHGVKVVDSYLAAYNDNLTTVTLEEGVEEIWHRAFWGCEKLNNITIPRSVKKIEG
-803 EAFAGCSS
+803 EAF
-811 LESVTI
+811 LECT
-817 PDGVTK
+817 
-823 IGSAAFESCGSL
+823 SL
-835 KSVTIPS
+835 KSVTIS
-842 SVTTIG
+842 KNCNV
-848 EWAFFG
+848 
-854 CDSLESVTIPGS
+854 
-866 VTEIGDWAFSDCGSL
+866 
-881 KSVTI
+881 
-886 PDSVTTIGEQA
+886 
-897 FSGCASLES
+897 AS
-906 VTIPGSVTEIG
+906 
-917 DWAFSDCVF
+917 
-926 LKSVTIPDSVTTIG
+926 
-940 ECAFSGCAFLES
+940 
-952 VTIQGSVTEIGK
+952 
-964 DAFFFCSALKSVT
+964 DAFPST
-977 ISRNCTVGQGAFDSG
+977 

>member
-49 AVTIPS
+49 AVTIPA

-306 ILYTEGEAKMIYP
+306 IRYTEGEAKMIYP

-339 PNGETERPVWGK
+339 PNGETERPVWGS
-351 AHADSEKPA
+351 APADSEKPV

-375 DAPLEQQFSLRELSG
+375 DVPLEQQFSLRELSG

-458 AEDHTERAAV
+458 AEDHTERVAV

-550 AAQQQETPAAPA
+550 AAQQQAEPAAPK
-562 APQKK
+562 KK

-587 GFALAGRGGASST
+587 GFALAGRGNSQLPV
-600 AAASTADAIYTAGT
+600 AASTASVSSSSVSSTA
-614 YTATAEGCLSDVTM
+614 S
-628 TVTVSDK
+628 S
-635 AITDVRVDASGETAE
+635 
-650 LGGKA
+650 
-655 AEELPGE
+655 
-662 IIRSQSTDVDGY
+662 
-674 TGATLTS
+674 
-681 DAIKQAA
+681 
-688 ADCIAQASTGKAAS
+688 KAAS
-702 GLSQKAAD
+702 TAASSKTSSSTTASTSQNAAD
-710 LIDSGTCGEQATWEL
+710 LIDSGSCGKNATWEL
-725 YQDGTLYIKG
+725 YKDGTLYIKG
-735 SGAMSDYSVSFDA
+735 TGVMQDYNWNYNETTKIV
-748 NNTAFCSAPWY
+748 TTGAPWHDSHS
-759 ASHGSDIQTVIL
+759 ASVKKL
-771 EDGITR
+771 VVEDGITS
-777 IGEHAFTY
+777 IGNDAFSDCESLVSAELAEGITSIGDGAFTGCY
-785 CSAMHSVSI
+785 DLEKINI
-794 PDSVTEIGA
+794 PNSVTSIGYDAFDSCWTLPSLELPSGLSKLESSAVSFTAIKELTVPHGVKVVDSYLVAYNDNLTTVTLEEGVEEIWHRAFWGCEKLNNITIPRSVKKIEE
-803 EAFAGCSS
+803 EAF
-811 LESVTI
+811 LECT
-817 PDGVTK
+817 
-823 IGSAAFESCGSL
+823 SL
-835 KSVTIPS
+835 KSVTISKSCNVASNAFPS
-842 SVTTIG
+842 T
-848 EWAFFG
+848 
-854 CDSLESVTIPGS
+854 
-866 VTEIGDWAFSDCGSL
+866 
-881 KSVTI
+881 
-886 PDSVTTIGEQA
+886 
-897 FSGCASLES
+897 
-906 VTIPGSVTEIG
+906 
-917 DWAFSDCVF
+917 
-926 LKSVTIPDSVTTIG
+926 
-940 ECAFSGCAFLES
+940 
-952 VTIQGSVTEIGK
+952 
-964 DAFFFCSALKSVT
+964 
-977 ISRNCTVGQGAFDSG
+977 

>member
-49 AVTIPS
+49 AVTIPA

-106 KMFPHEDGVGW
+106 KMFRHEDGVGW

-127 PITSYLKQNHTFTRR
+127 PITSLLRENRTFPRR
-142 EVIQLGMDLCKA
+142 KVIQLGIDLCKA

-204 VNYMAPEVFRGE
+204 VNYMAPEVFKGE

-306 ILYTEGEAKMIYP
+306 IRYTEGEAKMIYP

-339 PNGETERPVWGK
+339 PNGETERPVWGSTR
-351 AHADSEKPA
+351 ADSEKPA

-458 AEDHTERAAV
+458 AEDHTERVAV

-550 AAQQQETPAAPA
+550 AAQQQAEPAAPK
-562 APQKK
+562 KK
-567 GSKLPLAIG
+567 GSRLPLAIG

-587 GFALAGRGGASST
+587 GFALAGRGNSQLPVVASTASVSSSSVSSAASSK
-600 AAASTADAIYTAGT
+600 AASTA
-614 YTATAEGCLSDVTM
+614 
-628 TVTVSDK
+628 
-635 AITDVRVDASGETAE
+635 ASSKT
-650 LGGKA
+650 
-655 AEELPGE
+655 
-662 IIRSQSTDVDGY
+662 SSST
-674 TGATLTS
+674 T
-681 DAIKQAA
+681 
-688 ADCIAQASTGKAAS
+688 AST
-702 GLSQKAAD
+702 SQNAAD
-710 LIDSGTCGEQATWEL
+710 LIDSGSCGKNATWEL
-725 YQDGTLYIKG
+725 YKDGTLYIKG
-735 SGAMSDYSVSFDA
+735 TGAMQDYDWNYNETTKIV
-748 NNTAFCSAPWY
+748 TTGAPWHDSHS
-759 ASHGSDIQTVIL
+759 ASVKKL
-771 EDGITR
+771 VVEDGITS
-777 IGEHAFTY
+777 IGNDAFSDCESLVSAELAEGITSIGDGAFTGCY
-785 CSAMHSVSI
+785 DLEKINI
-794 PDSVTEIGA
+794 PNSVTSIGYDAFDSCWTLPSLELPSGLSKLESSAVSFTAIKELTVPHGVKVVDSYLVAYNDNLTTVTLEEGVEEIWHRAFWGCEKLNNITIPRSVKKIEE
-803 EAFAGCSS
+803 EAF
-811 LESVTI
+811 LECT
-817 PDGVTK
+817 
-823 IGSAAFESCGSL
+823 SL
-835 KSVTIPS
+835 KSVTISKSCNVASNAFPS
-842 SVTTIG
+842 T
-848 EWAFFG
+848 
-854 CDSLESVTIPGS
+854 
-866 VTEIGDWAFSDCGSL
+866 
-881 KSVTI
+881 
-886 PDSVTTIGEQA
+886 
-897 FSGCASLES
+897 
-906 VTIPGSVTEIG
+906 
-917 DWAFSDCVF
+917 
-926 LKSVTIPDSVTTIG
+926 
-940 ECAFSGCAFLES
+940 
-952 VTIQGSVTEIGK
+952 
-964 DAFFFCSALKSVT
+964 
-977 ISRNCTVGQGAFDSG
+977 

>member
-458 AEDHTERAAV
+458 AEDHTERVAV

-509 KAAEEKEAELARIR
+509 KAAEEKEVELARIR

-539 KAEAEQAAAAQ
+539 KAEAEQAVAAQ
-550 AAQQQETPAAPA
+550 AAQQQAEPAVS
-562 APQKK
+562 QKK

-587 GFALAGRGGASST
+587 GFALAGRGGASGT

-614 YTATAEGCLSDVTM
+614 YTATAEGCLSDVTV

-655 AEELPGE
+655 AEELPSE

-681 DAIKQAA
+681 DAIKKAA
-688 ADCIAQASTGKAAS
+688 ADCIAQASGKKAAS
-702 GLSQKAAD
+702 SQAASAAASSTVASSTTASSLSQNAAD
-710 LIDSGTCGEQATWEL
+710 LIDSGSCGKNATWEL
-725 YQDGTLYIKG
+725 YKDGTLYIKG
-735 SGAMSDYSVSFDA
+735 TGAMQDYNWNYNETTKIV
-748 NNTAFCSAPWY
+748 TTGAPWHDSHS
-759 ASHGSDIQTVIL
+759 ASVKKL
-771 EDGITR
+771 VVEDGITS
-777 IGEHAFTY
+777 IGNDAFSDCESLVSAELAEGITSIGDGAFTGCY
-785 CSAMHSVSI
+785 DLEKINI
-794 PDSVTEIGA
+794 PNSVTSIGYDAFDSCWTLPSLELPSGLSKLESSAVSFTAIKELTVPHGVKVVDSYLAAYNDNLTTVTLEEGVEEIWHRAFWGCEKLNNITIPRSVKKIEG
-803 EAFAGCSS
+803 EAF
-811 LESVTI
+811 LECT
-817 PDGVTK
+817 
-823 IGSAAFESCGSL
+823 SL
-835 KSVTIPS
+835 KSVTIS
-842 SVTTIG
+842 KNCNV
-848 EWAFFG
+848 
-854 CDSLESVTIPGS
+854 
-866 VTEIGDWAFSDCGSL
+866 
-881 KSVTI
+881 
-886 PDSVTTIGEQA
+886 
-897 FSGCASLES
+897 AS
-906 VTIPGSVTEIG
+906 
-917 DWAFSDCVF
+917 
-926 LKSVTIPDSVTTIG
+926 
-940 ECAFSGCAFLES
+940 
-952 VTIQGSVTEIGK
+952 
-964 DAFFFCSALKSVT
+964 DAFPST
-977 ISRNCTVGQGAFDSG
+977 

>member
-328 TSGAAAPEEND
+328 TSDAAAPEEND

-458 AEDHTERAAV
+458 AEDHTERVAV

-539 KAEAEQAAAAQ
+539 KAEAEQAVAAQ
-550 AAQQQETPAAPA
+550 AAQQQAEPAVS
-562 APQKK
+562 QKK

-614 YTATAEGCLSDVTM
+614 YTATAEGCLSDVTV

>member
-416 APAVPQEPAAD
+416 APVVPQEPAAD

-458 AEDHTERAAV
+458 AEDHTERVAV

-614 YTATAEGCLSDVTM
+614 YTATAEGCLSDVTV

-681 DAIKQAA
+681 DAIKKAA
-688 ADCIAQASTGKAAS
+688 ADCIAQASGKKAAS
-702 GLSQKAAD
+702 SQAASAAASSTVASSTTASSLSQNAAD
-710 LIDSGTCGEQATWEL
+710 LIDSGSCGKNATWEL
-725 YQDGTLYIKG
+725 YKDGTLYIKG
-735 SGAMSDYSVSFDA
+735 TGAMQDYNWNYNETTKIV
-748 NNTAFCSAPWY
+748 TTGAPWHDSHS
-759 ASHGSDIQTVIL
+759 ASVKKL
-771 EDGITR
+771 VVEDGITS
-777 IGEHAFTY
+777 IGNDAFSDCESLASAELAEGITSIGDGAFTGCY
-785 CSAMHSVSI
+785 DLEKINI
-794 PDSVTEIGA
+794 PNSVTSIGYDAFDSCWTLPSLELPSGLSKLESSAVSFTAFKELTVPHGVKVVDSYLAAYNDNLTTVTLEEGVEEIWHRAFWGCEKLNNITIPRSVKKIEG
-803 EAFAGCSS
+803 EAF
-811 LESVTI
+811 LECT
-817 PDGVTK
+817 
-823 IGSAAFESCGSL
+823 SL
-835 KSVTIPS
+835 KSVTIS
-842 SVTTIG
+842 KNCNV
-848 EWAFFG
+848 
-854 CDSLESVTIPGS
+854 
-866 VTEIGDWAFSDCGSL
+866 
-881 KSVTI
+881 
-886 PDSVTTIGEQA
+886 
-897 FSGCASLES
+897 AS
-906 VTIPGSVTEIG
+906 
-917 DWAFSDCVF
+917 
-926 LKSVTIPDSVTTIG
+926 
-940 ECAFSGCAFLES
+940 
-952 VTIQGSVTEIGK
+952 
-964 DAFFFCSALKSVT
+964 DAFPST
-977 ISRNCTVGQGAFDSG
+977 

>member
-49 AVTIPS
+49 AVTIPA

-106 KMFPHEDGVGW
+106 KMFRHEDGVGW

-127 PITSYLKQNHTFTRR
+127 PITSLLRENRTFPRR
-142 EVIQLGMDLCKA
+142 KVIQLGIDLCKA

-306 ILYTEGEAKMIYP
+306 IRYTEGEAKMIYP

-339 PNGETERPVWGK
+339 PNGETERPVWGSTR
-351 AHADSEKPA
+351 ADSEKPA
-360 KAEKDLPECLKNARD
+360 KAEKTLPECLKNARD

-458 AEDHTERAAV
+458 AEDRTERVAA

-587 GFALAGRGGASST
+587 GFALAGRGGASGT
-600 AAASTADAIYTAGT
+600 AAASTAEAIYTAGT
-614 YTATAEGCLSDVTM
+614 YTATAEGCLSDVTV

-681 DAIKQAA
+681 DAIKKAA
-688 ADCIAQASTGKAAS
+688 ADCIAQASGKKAAS
-702 GLSQKAAD
+702 SQAASAAASSTVASSTTASSLSQNAAD
-710 LIDSGTCGEQATWEL
+710 LIDSGSCGKNATWEL
-725 YQDGTLYIKG
+725 YKDGTLYIKG
-735 SGAMSDYSVSFDA
+735 TGAMTDYDFDY
-748 NNTAFCSAPWY
+748 NTETKVTITNVPWY
-759 ASHGSDIQTVIL
+759 ATHLSSIKKIVI
-771 EDGITR
+771 ESGITHVGAYSFMDCDAVTEIELPDTLTT
-777 IGEHAFTY
+777 IGENAFWM
-785 CSAMHSVSI
+785 CDALKAIKI
-794 PDSVTEIGA
+794 PSGVTEIGEWA
-803 EAFAGCSS
+803 FSGCLGLTEVELPEGLKTIGHMAFNDCGAETVTIPGSVKKIPSEAFWFAYAQNVVIEEGVEEIGEEAFYYNDQ
-811 LESVTI
+811 LKSVTI
-817 PDGVTK
+817 PRSVKK
-823 IGSAAFESCGSL
+823 IDSNAFAECPSL
-835 KSVTIPS
+835 KSVTISKNCNVASNAFPS
-842 SVTTIG
+842 T
-848 EWAFFG
+848 
-854 CDSLESVTIPGS
+854 
-866 VTEIGDWAFSDCGSL
+866 
-881 KSVTI
+881 
-886 PDSVTTIGEQA
+886 
-897 FSGCASLES
+897 
-906 VTIPGSVTEIG
+906 
-917 DWAFSDCVF
+917 
-926 LKSVTIPDSVTTIG
+926 
-940 ECAFSGCAFLES
+940 
-952 VTIQGSVTEIGK
+952 
-964 DAFFFCSALKSVT
+964 
-977 ISRNCTVGQGAFDSG
+977 

>member
-416 APAVPQEPAAD
+416 APVVPQEPAAD

-458 AEDHTERAAV
+458 AEDHTERVAA

-539 KAEAEQAAAAQ
+539 KAEAEQAVAAQ
-550 AAQQQETPAAPA
+550 AAQQQAEPAVS
-562 APQKK
+562 QKK

-614 YTATAEGCLSDVTM
+614 YTATAEGCLSDVTV

-655 AEELPGE
+655 AEELPSE

-681 DAIKQAA
+681 DAIKKAA
-688 ADCIAQASTGKAAS
+688 ADCIAQASGKKAAS
-702 GLSQKAAD
+702 SQAASAAASSTASEESASASVAESAAASSESEKPVSSSSSVSSSSAVSSSKAA
-710 LIDSGTCGEQATWEL
+710 SSSSKA
-725 YQDGTLYIKG
+725 KG
-735 SGAMSDYSVSFDA
+735 SKGANSSRK
-748 NNTAFCSAPWY
+748 
-759 ASHGSDIQTVIL
+759 AST
-771 EDGITR
+771 
-777 IGEHAFTY
+777 
-785 CSAMHSVSI
+785 
-794 PDSVTEIGA
+794 
-803 EAFAGCSS
+803 SS
-811 LESVTI
+811 
-817 PDGVTK
+817 
-823 IGSAAFESCGSL
+823 
-835 KSVTIPS
+835 S
-842 SVTTIG
+842 SVAVSSSSEVDEEISSDT
-848 EWAFFG
+848 
-854 CDSLESVTIPGS
+854 ESD
-866 VTEIGDWAFSDCGSL
+866 TEQEVLDEGVEDWW
-881 KSVTI
+881 
-886 PDSVTTIGEQA
+886 
-897 FSGCASLES
+897 ASLWE
-906 VTIPGSVTEIG
+906 
-917 DWAFSDCVF
+917 
-926 LKSVTIPDSVTTIG
+926 
-940 ECAFSGCAFLES
+940 
-952 VTIQGSVTEIGK
+952 
-964 DAFFFCSALKSVT
+964 
-977 ISRNCTVGQGAFDSG
+977 
-992 VQINYYD
+992 

>member
-306 ILYTEGEAKMIYP
+306 IRYTEGEAKMIYP

-328 TSGAAAPEEND
+328 TGGAAAPEEND
-339 PNGETERPVWGK
+339 PNGETERPVWGSTR
-351 AHADSEKPA
+351 ADSEKPA

-416 APAVPQEPAAD
+416 APAVLQEPAAD

-458 AEDHTERAAV
+458 AEDHTERVAA

-550 AAQQQETPAAPA
+550 AAQQQAEPAAPK
-562 APQKK
+562 KK
-567 GSKLPLAIG
+567 GSRLPLAIG

-587 GFALAGRGGASST
+587 GFALTGRGNSQLPV
-600 AAASTADAIYTAGT
+600 AASTA
-614 YTATAEGCLSDVTM
+614 S
-628 TVTVSDK
+628 VSSSSVSS
-635 AITDVRVDASGETAE
+635 AAS
-650 LGGKA
+650 
-655 AEELPGE
+655 
-662 IIRSQSTDVDGY
+662 S
-674 TGATLTS
+674 
-681 DAIKQAA
+681 
-688 ADCIAQASTGKAAS
+688 KAAS
-702 GLSQKAAD
+702 TAASSKTSSSTTASTSQNAAD
-710 LIDSGTCGEQATWEL
+710 LIDSGSCGKNATWEL
-725 YQDGTLYIKG
+725 HKDGTLYIKG
-735 SGAMSDYSVSFDA
+735 TGAMQDYDWNYNETTKIV
-748 NNTAFCSAPWY
+748 TTGAPWHDSHS
-759 ASHGSDIQTVIL
+759 ASVKKL
-771 EDGITR
+771 VVEDGITS
-777 IGEHAFTY
+777 IGNDAFSDCESLVSAELAEGITSIGDGAFTGCY
-785 CSAMHSVSI
+785 DLEKINI
-794 PDSVTEIGA
+794 PNSVTSIGYDAFDSCWTLPSLELPSGLSKLESSAVSFTAIKELTVPHGVKVVDSYLVAYNDNLTTVTLEEGVEEIWHRAFWGCEKLNNITIPRSVKKIEE
-803 EAFAGCSS
+803 EAF
-811 LESVTI
+811 LECT
-817 PDGVTK
+817 
-823 IGSAAFESCGSL
+823 SL
-835 KSVTIPS
+835 KSVTIS
-842 SVTTIG
+842 KNCNV
-848 EWAFFG
+848 
-854 CDSLESVTIPGS
+854 
-866 VTEIGDWAFSDCGSL
+866 
-881 KSVTI
+881 
-886 PDSVTTIGEQA
+886 
-897 FSGCASLES
+897 AS
-906 VTIPGSVTEIG
+906 
-917 DWAFSDCVF
+917 
-926 LKSVTIPDSVTTIG
+926 
-940 ECAFSGCAFLES
+940 
-952 VTIQGSVTEIGK
+952 
-964 DAFFFCSALKSVT
+964 DAFPST
-977 ISRNCTVGQGAFDSG
+977 

>member
-1 MENEYYKRYEPFFG
+1 MENEYSKRYEPFFG

-339 PNGETERPVWGK
+339 PNGETERPVWGSTR
-351 AHADSEKPA
+351 ADSEKPA

-458 AEDHTERAAV
+458 AEDRTERVAA

-550 AAQQQETPAAPA
+550 AAQQQAEPAAPK
-562 APQKK
+562 KK
-567 GSKLPLAIG
+567 GSRLPLAIG

-614 YTATAEGCLSDVTM
+614 YTATAEGCLSDVTV

-655 AEELPGE
+655 AEELPSE

-681 DAIKQAA
+681 DAIKKAA
-688 ADCIAQASTGKAAS
+688 ADCIAQASGKKAAS
-702 GLSQKAAD
+702 SQAASAAASSTVASSTAASSLSQNAAD
-710 LIDSGTCGEQATWEL
+710 LIDSGSCGKNATWEL
-725 YQDGTLYIKG
+725 YKDGTLYIKG
-735 SGAMSDYSVSFDA
+735 TGAMQDYNWNYNETTKIV
-748 NNTAFCSAPWY
+748 TTGAPWHDSHS
-759 ASHGSDIQTVIL
+759 ASVKKL
-771 EDGITR
+771 VVEDGITS
-777 IGEHAFTY
+777 IGNDAFSDCESLVSAELAEGITSIGDGAFTGCY
-785 CSAMHSVSI
+785 DLEKINI
-794 PDSVTEIGA
+794 PNSVTSIGYDAFDSCWTLPSLELPSGLSKLESSAVSFTAFKELTVPHGVKVVDSYLATYNDNLTTVTLEEGVEEIWHRAFWGCEKLNNITIPRSVKKIEE
-803 EAFAGCSS
+803 EAF
-811 LESVTI
+811 LECT
-817 PDGVTK
+817 
-823 IGSAAFESCGSL
+823 SL
-835 KSVTIPS
+835 KSVTISKNCNVASNAFPS
-842 SVTTIG
+842 T
-848 EWAFFG
+848 
-854 CDSLESVTIPGS
+854 
-866 VTEIGDWAFSDCGSL
+866 
-881 KSVTI
+881 
-886 PDSVTTIGEQA
+886 
-897 FSGCASLES
+897 
-906 VTIPGSVTEIG
+906 
-917 DWAFSDCVF
+917 
-926 LKSVTIPDSVTTIG
+926 
-940 ECAFSGCAFLES
+940 
-952 VTIQGSVTEIGK
+952 
-964 DAFFFCSALKSVT
+964 
-977 ISRNCTVGQGAFDSG
+977 

>member
-339 PNGETERPVWGK
+339 PNGETERPVWGSTR
-351 AHADSEKPA
+351 ADSEKPA

-458 AEDHTERAAV
+458 AEDHTERVAV

-539 KAEAEQAAAAQ
+539 KAEAEQAVAAQ
-550 AAQQQETPAAPA
+550 AAQQQAEPAVS
-562 APQKK
+562 QKK

-587 GFALAGRGGASST
+587 GFALAGRGNSQLPVAASSVSVSSSSVSST
-600 AAASTADAIYTAGT
+600 ASSKAASTA
-614 YTATAEGCLSDVTM
+614 
-628 TVTVSDK
+628 
-635 AITDVRVDASGETAE
+635 ASSKT
-650 LGGKA
+650 
-655 AEELPGE
+655 
-662 IIRSQSTDVDGY
+662 SSST
-674 TGATLTS
+674 T
-681 DAIKQAA
+681 
-688 ADCIAQASTGKAAS
+688 AST
-702 GLSQKAAD
+702 SQNAAD
-710 LIDSGTCGEQATWEL
+710 LIDSGSCGKNATWEL
-725 YQDGTLYIKG
+725 YKDGTLYIKG
-735 SGAMSDYSVSFDA
+735 TGAMTDYDFDY
-748 NNTAFCSAPWY
+748 NTETKVTITNVPWY
-759 ASHGSDIQTVIL
+759 ATHLSSIKKIVI
-771 EDGITR
+771 ESGITYVGAYSFMDCDAVTEVELPDTLTT
-777 IGEHAFTY
+777 IGENAFWLCNELKTIK
-785 CSAMHSVSI
+785 I
-794 PDSVTEIGA
+794 PSSVTEIGKR
-803 EAFAGCSS
+803 AFGGC
-811 LESVTI
+811 LELTEVELPEGLKTIGYAAFDSCGIKTVTI
-817 PDGVTK
+817 PGSVKEIPSEAFLLAYTQNVVIEEGVEEIGEEAFYYNDQLKSITIPRSVKK
-823 IGSAAFESCGSL
+823 IGSNAFAKCTSL
-835 KSVTIPS
+835 KSVTISKNCNVASNAFPS
-842 SVTTIG
+842 T
-848 EWAFFG
+848 
-854 CDSLESVTIPGS
+854 
-866 VTEIGDWAFSDCGSL
+866 
-881 KSVTI
+881 
-886 PDSVTTIGEQA
+886 
-897 FSGCASLES
+897 
-906 VTIPGSVTEIG
+906 
-917 DWAFSDCVF
+917 
-926 LKSVTIPDSVTTIG
+926 
-940 ECAFSGCAFLES
+940 
-952 VTIQGSVTEIGK
+952 
-964 DAFFFCSALKSVT
+964 
-977 ISRNCTVGQGAFDSG
+977 

>member
-339 PNGETERPVWGK
+339 PNGETERPVWGSTR
-351 AHADSEKPA
+351 ADSEKPA

-433 TAQPAAPADDSTVRL
+433 AAQPAAPADDRTVRL

-458 AEDHTERAAV
+458 AEDHTERVAV

-490 EKRRQEQQAKRE
+490 EKRRQEEQAKRE

-614 YTATAEGCLSDVTM
+614 YTATAEGCLSDVTV

-655 AEELPGE
+655 AEELPSE

-681 DAIKQAA
+681 DAIKKAA
-688 ADCIAQASTGKAAS
+688 ADCIAQASGKKAAS
-702 GLSQKAAD
+702 SQAASAAASSTVASSTTASSLSQNAAD
-710 LIDSGTCGEQATWEL
+710 LIDSGSCGKNATWEL
-725 YQDGTLYIKG
+725 YKDGTLYIKG
-735 SGAMSDYSVSFDA
+735 TGAMQDYNWNYNETTKIV
-748 NNTAFCSAPWY
+748 TTGAPWHDSHS
-759 ASHGSDIQTVIL
+759 ASVKKL
-771 EDGITR
+771 VVEDGITS
-777 IGEHAFTY
+777 IGNDAFSDCESLVSAELAEGITSIGDGAFTGCY
-785 CSAMHSVSI
+785 DLEKINI
-794 PDSVTEIGA
+794 PNSVTSIGYDAFDSCWTLPSLELPSGLSKLESSAVSFTAIKELTVPHGVKVVDSYLAAYNDNLTTVTLEEGVEEIWHRAFWGCEKLNNITIPRSVKKIEE
-803 EAFAGCSS
+803 EAF
-811 LESVTI
+811 LECT
-817 PDGVTK
+817 
-823 IGSAAFESCGSL
+823 SL
-835 KSVTIPS
+835 KSVTISKNCNVASNAFPS
-842 SVTTIG
+842 T
-848 EWAFFG
+848 
-854 CDSLESVTIPGS
+854 
-866 VTEIGDWAFSDCGSL
+866 
-881 KSVTI
+881 
-886 PDSVTTIGEQA
+886 
-897 FSGCASLES
+897 
-906 VTIPGSVTEIG
+906 
-917 DWAFSDCVF
+917 
-926 LKSVTIPDSVTTIG
+926 
-940 ECAFSGCAFLES
+940 
-952 VTIQGSVTEIGK
+952 
-964 DAFFFCSALKSVT
+964 
-977 ISRNCTVGQGAFDSG
+977 

>member
-40 DTVYTGALK
+40 DTVCTGALK

-328 TSGAAAPEEND
+328 TSDAAAPEEND

-416 APAVPQEPAAD
+416 APVVPQEPAAD

-458 AEDHTERAAV
+458 AEDRTERVAV

-539 KAEAEQAAAAQ
+539 KAEAEQAVAAQ

-576 GVAVAAVVAVG
+576 AVAVAAVVAVG
-587 GFALAGRGGASST
+587 GFALAGRGNSQLPVAASSVSVSSSSVSST
-600 AAASTADAIYTAGT
+600 ASSKAASTA
-614 YTATAEGCLSDVTM
+614 
-628 TVTVSDK
+628 
-635 AITDVRVDASGETAE
+635 ASSKT
-650 LGGKA
+650 
-655 AEELPGE
+655 
-662 IIRSQSTDVDGY
+662 SSST
-674 TGATLTS
+674 T
-681 DAIKQAA
+681 
-688 ADCIAQASTGKAAS
+688 AST
-702 GLSQKAAD
+702 SQNAAD
-710 LIDSGTCGEQATWEL
+710 LIDSGSCGKNATWEL
-725 YQDGTLYIKG
+725 YKDGTLYIKG
-735 SGAMSDYSVSFDA
+735 TGAMTDYDFDY
-748 NNTAFCSAPWY
+748 NTETKVTITNVPWY
-759 ASHGSDIQTVIL
+759 ATHLSSIKKIVI
-771 EDGITR
+771 ESGITHVGAYSFMDCDAVTEVELPDTLTT
-777 IGEHAFTY
+777 IGENAFWM
-785 CSAMHSVSI
+785 CDALKAIKI
-794 PDSVTEIGA
+794 PSGVTEIGEWA
-803 EAFAGCSS
+803 FSGCLGLTEVELPEGLKTIGHMAFNDCGAETVTIPGSVKKIPSEAFWFAYAQNVVIEEGVEEIGEEAFYYNDQ
-811 LESVTI
+811 LKSVTI
-817 PDGVTK
+817 PRSVKK
-823 IGSAAFESCGSL
+823 IDSNAFAECPSL
-835 KSVTIPS
+835 KSVTISKNCNVASNAFPS
-842 SVTTIG
+842 T
-848 EWAFFG
+848 
-854 CDSLESVTIPGS
+854 
-866 VTEIGDWAFSDCGSL
+866 
-881 KSVTI
+881 
-886 PDSVTTIGEQA
+886 
-897 FSGCASLES
+897 
-906 VTIPGSVTEIG
+906 
-917 DWAFSDCVF
+917 
-926 LKSVTIPDSVTTIG
+926 
-940 ECAFSGCAFLES
+940 
-952 VTIQGSVTEIGK
+952 
-964 DAFFFCSALKSVT
+964 
-977 ISRNCTVGQGAFDSG
+977 